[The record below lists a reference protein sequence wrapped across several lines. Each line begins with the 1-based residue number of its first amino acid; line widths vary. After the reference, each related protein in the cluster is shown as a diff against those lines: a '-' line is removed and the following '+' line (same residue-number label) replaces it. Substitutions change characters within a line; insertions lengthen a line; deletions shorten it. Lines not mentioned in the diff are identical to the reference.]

1 MTVEYSLS
9 LSLALPL
16 SLPLFPCSWLSFTQI
31 LICAAHAPE
40 ATRKAKATQ
49 RVEKLL
55 LLPPSLPASLPAFST
70 RFCGRFLYNWFE
82 INLPITR
89 SHI

>member
-1 MTVEYSLS
+1 MTVEY
-9 LSLALPL
+9 SLALPL
-16 SLPLFPCSWLSFTQI
+16 SLPLFPFCWLSFTQI

-49 RVEKLL
+49 RVEKLP
-55 LLPPSLPASLPAFST
+55 LLPPSLPASLPAFSA